1 MTNMRSG
8 LFFQKLKYHYKRYLS
23 ILFASIGL
31 ALLVGAF
38 TYFAILNHNDGYA
51 MFAGVWNYVILFVSF
66 IFILVGSIK
75 GTGLVY
81 SGILIFIF
89 YLLWDFG
96 YYILTLTMNGGFLMI
111 FQGSWYSILLNVGYV
126 ACAIAALVVGIFLY
140 IRLRQFIIG
149 RYSSYVGL
157 RTLVLIFMILV
168 IVTYGFR
175 PALLFVNAPSAD
187 VFIAILDPLA
197 IISEA
202 VSTFFIITRLKS
214 SY

>member
-81 SGILIFIF
+81 
-89 YLLWDFG
+89 FG

-140 IRLRQFIIG
+140 IRLRHFIIG

-157 RTLVLIFMILV
+157 RTLALIFMILV